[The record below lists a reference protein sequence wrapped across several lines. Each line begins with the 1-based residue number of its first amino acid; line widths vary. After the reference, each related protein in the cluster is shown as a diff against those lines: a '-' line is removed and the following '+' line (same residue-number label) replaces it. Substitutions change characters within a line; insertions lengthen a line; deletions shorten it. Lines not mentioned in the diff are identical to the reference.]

1 MLIYP
6 FKFQNRHLNSYQ
18 LKYSL
23 QRLRHN
29 FPQVEL
35 SAAKWN

>member
-1 MLIYP
+1 MLIHP

-29 FPQVEL
+29 LSQAEL
-35 SAAKWN
+35 SAAK